1 MQIRCWSVCK
11 LHLHIRTGQEE
22 GPSACLSC
30 AACAKKRGCFSFNLF
45 PAVVDIFVSPSLPPL
60 LSPHH
65 ITTPPIW
72 SHLHVSLTTSGRQ
85 AVHPQSGSCGKLQ
98 QSLAATPG
106 KFVAVRVARPKG
118 RNKGHKISAPRGRNH
133 VHQISSGRRYA
144 SALSECEL
152 RFAEKAQQQVIP
164 GNDPC
169 CVPR

>member
-118 RNKGHKISAPRGRNH
+118 REETRVVRSVRQGEETMCIRSAQGGATPRPSANVSFDLQRRH
-133 VHQISSGRRYA
+133 SS
-144 SALSECEL
+144 
-152 RFAEKAQQQVIP
+152 K
-164 GNDPC
+164 
-169 CVPR
+169 